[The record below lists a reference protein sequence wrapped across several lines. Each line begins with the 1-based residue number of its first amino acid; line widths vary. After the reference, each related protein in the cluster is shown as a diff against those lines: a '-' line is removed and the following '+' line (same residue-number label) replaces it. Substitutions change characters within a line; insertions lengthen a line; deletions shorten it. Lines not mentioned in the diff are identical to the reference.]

1 MKRTGVRWAVGLLW
15 LLLVWFAPVSA
26 DDSAE
31 DITEMLSWWNEYGSY
46 WEEASELI
54 EFAGEDPIYRL
65 AENTVE
71 SSE

>member
-15 LLLVWFAPVSA
+15 LSLAWFAPVLA
-26 DDSAE
+26 EDTAE
-31 DITEMLSWWNEYGSY
+31 DITEMLSWWDEYGSY
-46 WEEASELI
+46 WEEVSELI

>member
-31 DITEMLSWWNEYGSY
+31 DITEMLSWWDEYGSY
-46 WEEASELI
+46 WEEANELI

>member
-1 MKRTGVRWAVGLLW
+1 MKRTGVRWAVALLW
-15 LLLVWFAPVSA
+15 LMLALVAPVFA

-31 DITEMLSWWNEYGSY
+31 DIMDMLSWWDEYGSY
-46 WEEASELI
+46 WEEAGELI

>member
-1 MKRTGVRWAVGLLW
+1 MKRTGVRWAVALLW
-15 LLLVWFAPVSA
+15 LMLAWVAPVFA

-31 DITEMLSWWNEYGSY
+31 DIMDMLSWWDEYGSY